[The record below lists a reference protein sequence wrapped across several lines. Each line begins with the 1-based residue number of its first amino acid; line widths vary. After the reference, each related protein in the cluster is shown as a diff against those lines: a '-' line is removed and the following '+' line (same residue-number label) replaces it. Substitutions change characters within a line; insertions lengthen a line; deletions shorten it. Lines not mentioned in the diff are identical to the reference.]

1 MANLRRRGRATID
14 GDSMLPW
21 IRKAGTFHQRR
32 NHYL

>member
-1 MANLRRRGRATID
+1 MANLRRRATID

-21 IRKAGTFHQRR
+21 IRKTGTFHQRR